1 MDMSE
6 IATQKLWKVR
16 ATINKVVTDSTS
28 VKTRGV
34 KDNNIKVWLNNIQNL
49 LRPNLLSV
57 NASTNGPRRNLIV
70 QGSKVM
76 ESSKEMS
83 ETEAPL
89 ETRYVVKPMVNPPE
103 SP

>member
-1 MDMSE
+1 
-6 IATQKLWKVR
+6 
-16 ATINKVVTDSTS
+16 
-28 VKTRGV
+28 
-34 KDNNIKVWLNNIQNL
+34 
-49 LRPNLLSV
+49 V

-76 ESSKEMS
+76 ESSKEIS